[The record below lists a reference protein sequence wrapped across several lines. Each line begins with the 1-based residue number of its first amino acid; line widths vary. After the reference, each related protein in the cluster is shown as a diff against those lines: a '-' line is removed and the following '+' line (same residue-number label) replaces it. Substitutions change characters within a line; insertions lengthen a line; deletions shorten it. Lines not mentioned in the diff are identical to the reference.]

1 MEHKAASMPWTGYI
15 YFRNFTQF
23 CRQEM
28 HTGLFGTGL
37 LKQSMEWMETYLL
50 IWHYRILQ

>member
-1 MEHKAASMPWTGYI
+1 MFMKMDRAQSRNMPWKGCI

-23 CRQEM
+23 CRQGM

-37 LKQSMEWMETYLL
+37 LKQSMERVETYLL
-50 IWHYRILQ
+50 IWH